1 MSLSLLVPVLPP
13 YSIIVEAD
21 WEGKIVN
28 SWHSNSADKRLFSDA
43 KIVVSILYSRNVC
56 YILK

>member
-1 MSLSLLVPVLPP
+1 MSLNLLVPVLPP

-28 SWHSNSADKRLFSDA
+28 SWHSNSADQRLFSDA
-43 KIVVSILYSRNVC
+43 KIVVSILLTRNV
-56 YILK
+56 LHP

>member
-43 KIVVSILYSRNVC
+43 KIVVSIL
-56 YILK
+56 

>member
-28 SWHSNSADKRLFSDA
+28 CWHSNSADKRLFSDA
-43 KIVVSILYSRNVC
+43 KIVVSIL
-56 YILK
+56 